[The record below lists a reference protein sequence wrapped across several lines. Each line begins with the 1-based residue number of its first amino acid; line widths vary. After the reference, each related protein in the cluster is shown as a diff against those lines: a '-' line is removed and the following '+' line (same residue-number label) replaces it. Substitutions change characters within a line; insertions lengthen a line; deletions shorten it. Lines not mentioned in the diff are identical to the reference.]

1 MLPSVWEFPFTSF
14 QTGKQILH
22 ISLTGTWLNNLI
34 FCKEIQRS
42 FAADRWSWKFG
53 VRQMSTCPWQKRTL
67 QTNQRR
73 AQTRKQKLAQS
84 SGVETWSICQSKPRF
99 LEFLYAKGSDT
110 IIDVILY
117 SGKSKKKGERKR
129 QKESLV
135 WYIYEKEG
143 KPTKSLVFMCGNPHR
158 SLTMFP
164 IDTMVCS

>member
-117 SGKSKKKGERKR
+117 SGKSKKKRRKKETEGEPSLIYIRKR
-129 QKESLV
+129 GEANKESR
-135 WYIYEKEG
+135 IYVRQS
-143 KPTKSLVFMCGNPHR
+143 TQIVDHVPHR
-158 SLTMFP
+158 YDGL
-164 IDTMVCS
+164 